1 MAETTSG
8 ASAAGPEPLTPR
20 WLRRSSAWAWQLGLL
35 LLFLVATYWIVTHF
49 LVVTLPLMIVAVLS
63 TLTMPPRDALV
74 RRGMKPSLAAS
85 AVVLGSIVILVL
97 GAVALAPSFANQ
109 LGDLGPKM
117 EDGYESVLD
126 WVEEGPIGYDRAE
139 LKDFGSSLGD
149 SLSSGNT
156 GVVDGVVKGAST
168 AFEFFAGLALLVVV
182 LFFVTKDAEDL
193 TKWGEERL
201 PASYR
206 ATAAALGARAWS
218 ALSGYVRGTATI
230 ALIDALGIGLALLVL
245 GVPLVIPLT
254 LLVFLGGFLPVIGAS
269 VAGLVA
275 VLVALADGGPF
286 TALLVFA
293 AVIAVQQL
301 EGHILQPV
309 IMRRAVSLHPIVILV
324 ALATGSA
331 MLGIVGAF
339 LSVPAAAVISA
350 VGNEL
355 RLRSEAGLLSDD
367 TRGAAPHQPLGG
379 PGADVLAL
387 EPESEMADGV
397 STGADDNHPDTGSG
411 DSA

>member
-1 MAETTSG
+1 M
-8 ASAAGPEPLTPR
+8 PENEKSSVKIEHEWLTPR

-35 LLFLVATYWIVTHF
+35 LLLLMGLYWLVTHF
-49 LVVTLPLMIVAVLS
+49 LVVTLPLMTVAVLA
-63 TLTMPPRDALV
+63 TLTMPPRDFLV
-74 RRGMKPSLAAS
+74 RKGMKPSLAATT
-85 AVVLGSIVILVL
+85 VVIGAILFLVL
-97 GAVALAPSFANQ
+97 GATALAPSFANQ

-126 WVEEGPIGYDRAE
+126 WVETGPIGYDRAE
-139 LKDFGSSLGD
+139 LQDFGESLGD

-156 GVVDGVVKGAST
+156 GVVSGVVKGAST

-193 TKWGEERL
+193 MTWGEERI
-201 PASYR
+201 PVSYR
-206 ATAAALGARAWS
+206 ATAAALASRAWT

-230 ALIDALGIGLALLVL
+230 ALIDALGIGLALLIL

-254 LLVFLGGFLPVIGAS
+254 LLVFLGGFLPVVGAS

-275 VLVALADGGPF
+275 VLVALADGGIV

-293 AVIAVQQL
+293 AVILVQQL

-355 RLRSEAGLLSDD
+355 RLRSEAGLLSDS
-367 TRGAAPHQPLGG
+367 TRADAPSTPLGG
-379 PGADVLAL
+379 PGDDVMAMTAAA
-387 EPESEMADGV
+387 ESVEQAIHSDDDEDHEVDDGTP
-397 STGADDNHPDTGSG
+397 S
-411 DSA
+411 